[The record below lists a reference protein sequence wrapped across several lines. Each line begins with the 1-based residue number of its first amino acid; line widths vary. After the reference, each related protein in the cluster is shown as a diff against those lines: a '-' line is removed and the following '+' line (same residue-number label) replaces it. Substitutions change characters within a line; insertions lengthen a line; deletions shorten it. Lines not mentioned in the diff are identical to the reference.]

1 MQRGGNTN
9 FRNFLTFYNLE
20 NAEIR
25 AKLTSKA
32 AAHYRGVLD
41 GKQMGN
47 QPTAEK
53 GRQIYKEDIPLVD
66 MSAEEI
72 FETAKEK
79 AFYLGS
85 KTKSIGEKGMKK
97 LQEKY

>member
-25 AKLTSKA
+25 TKLTSKA

-41 GKQMGN
+41 GK
-47 QPTAEK
+47 
-53 GRQIYKEDIPLVD
+53 
-66 MSAEEI
+66 
-72 FETAKEK
+72 
-79 AFYLGS
+79 
-85 KTKSIGEKGMKK
+85 
-97 LQEKY
+97 